1 MFDRKDSLCLPRV
14 RIPQRIR
21 ALVIRGRYSLYLVV
35 SGRRRRRRRRF
46 DGRYSGGEGGGVM
59 MRLPRRPARD
69 TVRVLLGGRYS
80 GEGAGRVLLGGRHS
94 GKRTGGARCR
104 LVLMVMMVVVMMVM
118 MIPRGQPRH
127 CAVIAV
133 VVVVIGGGG
142 GRGRDRAG
150 VLFRGRYS
158 GQVAGRVLLGGR
170 YSRHRVLLH

>member
-1 MFDRKDSLCLPRV
+1 MMMGVPRA
-14 RIPQRIR
+14 P
-21 ALVIRGRYSLYLVV
+21 
-35 SGRRRRRRRRF
+35 
-46 DGRYSGGEGGGVM
+46 
-59 MRLPRRPARD
+59 RD

-94 GKRTGGARCR
+94 GKRTGGGRCR
-104 LVLMVMMVVVMMVM
+104 VLMVMMVVVVMMM
-118 MIPRGQPRH
+118 MIPRGQPGH
-127 CAVIAV
+127 CVVVV
-133 VVVVIGGGG
+133 VVVVIVVVVGGGG